1 MRTNDTQVVFDV
13 FDGEVMAVRN
23 DTGTYYSMQ
32 GAAGLAWQAFVA
44 GLDVD
49 ATARLL
55 ADAFGQPED
64 EVREHVR
71 AFAASVLDAQLL
83 LEGDATAPGPAPAT
97 TATDEPYQAPV
108 LQAFTD
114 MQDLLLFDPIHEVEP
129 TGWPQVSPPEP
140 A

>member
-1 MRTNDTQVVFDV
+1 MRTNDAQVVFDV

-32 GAAGLAWQAFVA
+32 GAAGLAWQSLAA

-49 ATARLL
+49 ATTQLL
-55 ADAFGQPED
+55 AATYGQPHD
-64 EVREHVR
+64 EVQAHVQ
-71 AFAASVLDAQLL
+71 AFVASLLDAQLL
-83 LEGDATAPGPAPAT
+83 LEGDTTEPGTPPAPSGD
-97 TATDEPYQAPV
+97 DEPYQAPV